1 MSAHPNMQESRRNSR
16 QKSRL
21 SPNHWFE
28 KIGLGPKTS
37 FVVALLAIASGIAT
51 YGSLTG
57 DDPGI
62 TRGLV
67 IVDLIIL
74 VLLAGI
80 VSHRLIRM
88 WRINKIGKSGSDMH
102 RRVVKLFA
110 LIAVAPAL
118 MVALF
123 SALFFNIYFQK
134 HFSDPVNMAVSESL
148 VVADAYIKEHI
159 QNIRAD
165 VLGMAAVINRM
176 PLNVLKNRQ
185 RFDQL
190 LSDQVNARNLSEATV
205 IDGSKRIIAQSDL
218 SFLVE
223 FEQLSPALIA
233 EAAVSDVVISTNDT
247 DDRVQA
253 LIRLDRLFDGYL
265 YVGRYIEPRVLEHME
280 RTRRATADYNK
291 LKEDG
296 LGIQIQ
302 FAAIFIIIS
311 LMVVLAAV
319 WFGLSIAS
327 RLVGPIE
334 GLAYAAEKVREG
346 DLEVKVD
353 EQTEYAEMA
362 ILSRAFNR
370 MTGELSS
377 QREELVKANRKA
389 DERRRFTET
398 VLSGVSAGVI
408 GLNRDG
414 IVTLPN
420 RTAGLLLGM
429 QTKEMIGQPLQK
441 VAPQLTDL
449 LEEVRER
456 PQRIAEAQIHLQTT
470 AKHPHLLVRLA
481 AEMSDEGIQG
491 FVVTLDEITELV
503 SAQRMAAWGDIARRI
518 AHEIKNPLTPIQLSA
533 ERIKR
538 KYGKQITSDIEIF
551 HKCTDTIIRQV
562 GDIGQMVDEFSSF
575 ARMPAPDFKPAS
587 ITKLL
592 EDSVFLQKV
601 AHPEIRYDIGNSL
614 PEAICQIDSPQVTRV
629 FTNLLQNA
637 ADSIE
642 GRMGENQDA
651 EQGKISV
658 QVFEDAQQINIE
670 IVDNGR
676 GLPKENRNRLTEPYV
691 THREKGTGLGLAI
704 VSKIMEEHGGSLTLM
719 DSDQGTGA
727 KIQITFVKTEVKNEA
742 GKR

>member
-1 MSAHPNMQESRRNSR
+1 MSMHPNVQNSSRN
-16 QKSRL
+16 SRL
-21 SPNHWFE
+21 SPSHWF
-28 KIGLGPKTS
+28 KKMGLGPKTS

-57 DDPGI
+57 DDPNI

-67 IVDLIIL
+67 IADLIIL

-80 VSHRLIRM
+80 VCHRLIRM
-88 WRINKIGKSGSDMH
+88 WRKNKIGKSGSNMH
-102 RRVVKLFA
+102 RRVVKLFS
-110 LIAVAPAL
+110 LIAVAPAI

-176 PLNVLKNRQ
+176 PLNILKNRQ
-185 RFDQL
+185 QFDQF

-280 RTRRATADYNK
+280 RTRRATADYQK

-334 GLAYAAEKVREG
+334 GLVNAAERVREG

-377 QREELVKANRKA
+377 QREELVKANKIA

-420 RTAGLLLGM
+420 RTAGLLLGLE
-429 QTKEMIGQPLQK
+429 TKEMIGQPLNK

-449 LEEVRER
+449 LDEVRDR
-456 PQRIAEAQIHLQTT
+456 PRRIAEAQIHLQTT
-470 AKHPHLLVRLA
+470 QSHPHLLVRLA

-538 KYGKQITSDIEIF
+538 KYGKEITSDIETF
-551 HKCTDTIIRQV
+551 NKCTDTIIRQV

-575 ARMPAPDFKPAS
+575 ARMPAPDFKSAS
-587 ITKLL
+587 VAKLL
-592 EDSVFLQKV
+592 EESVFLQKV
-601 AHPEIRYDIGNSL
+601 AHPEISYEISNSL

-637 ADSIE
+637 ADAIE
-642 GRMGENQDA
+642 GRLDTE
-651 EQGKISV
+651 EKPVQGVISV
-658 QVFEDAQQINIE
+658 QVHEDAQQIIIE
-670 IVDNGR
+670 FIDNGR
-676 GLPKENRNRLTEPYV
+676 GLPEENRNRLTEPYV

-704 VSKIMEEHGGSLTLM
+704 VSKIMEEHGGSLSLM
-719 DSDQGTGA
+719 DSNQGIGA
-727 KIQITFVKTEVKNEA
+727 KVKVTFLKTEVTQEA
-742 GKR
+742 GNG